1 MPRFR
6 PLKYREV
13 LKILKNLGFSPE
25 ATKATSHETWTLERE
40 GKNFAVTIFFHGSN
54 LEFKDKTLA
63 SIIRQSGF
71 SKEQFYGALKKK
83 RI

>member
-13 LKILKNLGFSPE
+13 VKILKNLGFNPE
-25 ATKATSHETWTLERE
+25 STKATSHETWVNERS
-40 GKNFAVTIFFHGSN
+40 GMKYAVTVFFHGSN
-54 LEFKDKTLA
+54 MEFRDKTLA

-71 SKEQFYGALKKK
+71 SKEEFYKALKK
-83 RI
+83 